1 MATTDLEA
9 RLKEALARPGRPST
23 DYDLNRDTLPPTD
36 RILRPAAVLIAVSPQ
51 TETVFLTKRSA
62 ALKHHPG
69 QVAFPGG
76 KQDPGDPTLTAAA
89 LREAEEEVGLPRS
102 QVRVL
107 GEMPTHETVTGFS
120 MTPVLG
126 LIEGP
131 YVPRAEAGEVSEV
144 FEVPLAHVT
153 DPANFIVQSRRWQ
166 GRVRHYYTVPFGP
179 YYIWGAT
186 GRILR
191 ALADR
196 MAP

>member
-9 RLKEALARPGRPST
+9 RLKEALARSGRPST

-76 KQDPGDPTLTAAA
+76 KQDSGDPTLTAAA

-196 MAP
+196 MTP

>member
-196 MAP
+196 MTP

>member
-9 RLKEALARPGRPST
+9 RLKEALAQPGRPST

-89 LREAEEEVGLPRS
+89 LREAEEEVGLPRF

-196 MAP
+196 MTP